1 MRKLQK
7 LMLGIAVPAMAAA
20 GATTITPARADKD
33 NKLTL
38 GGYGVL
44 YVGGEYVTKTGTTA
58 LIKTNQAHVEYFLP
72 ANKNSKKLPVIMV
85 HGSQQTGVNF
95 LSTPDGREGWA
106 LDFVRQGHPVYVVD
120 QPARGRS
127 VYHPQTNGSLSG
139 GDTNS
144 VQTRFTAPEKFPGSW
159 PQAKYHTQFPGT
171 GLLGDKYFDQFF
183 ASQVEN
189 ASSDNEVMTTLAVT
203 ALLDQIGPSILMT
216 HSQSGSFT
224 WPIADA
230 RPNLVKGI
238 LAIEPSGPPVSGGKV
253 YGVSPS
259 PLTYS
264 PAIASPSEL
273 QFETIPA
280 DNPDLNPC
288 QQQKEPARQLIRLK
302 KIPTLV
308 VTSEASYHA
317 QYDQCTARY
326 LQQAGV
332 PVDYVRL
339 ETVGI
344 RGNGHMMMIEKNS
357 AKISKL
363 LMKWV
368 NKYVKSP
375 HKNVASR

>member
-1 MRKLQK
+1 
-7 LMLGIAVPAMAAA
+7 
-20 GATTITPARADKD
+20 
-33 NKLTL
+33 
-38 GGYGVL
+38 
-44 YVGGEYVTKTGTTA
+44 VGGEYVTKSGTTA
-58 LIKTNQAHVEYFLP
+58 FIKTNQAHVEYFLP

-127 VYHPQTNGSLSG
+127 VYHPQTNGTLSG

-375 HKNVASR
+375 PKNVASR